1 VGEFIFCGNRLP
13 IQPDTKV
20 SRFLK
25 DANRSANYFILPAP
39 EIQLQIV
46 VNHPIFSKCIL
57 RAGIFFYLA
66 RMSQTKKLSLLDCTM
81 LIMGSMIGSGI
92 FIVPAAM
99 SRDLGSPVMLL
110 LAWAVTAVLT
120 IFAALSYGELAA
132 MMPKAGGQYVYLR
145 EAYNPMFGFLY
156 GWTLFT
162 VIQTG
167 TIAAVAVAFAK
178 FSGVFFPVIS
188 PNEILLEIGSFKIH
202 TQQLLAIAI
211 VWLLTFSNFRNV
223 KTGALVQNIFT
234 ITKIGAILFMI
245 VAGLYFAFS
254 TTAQQPDYT
263 FPEATGTYGYW
274 GIFCVAL
281 VGSIFSADA
290 WNNVT
295 FTGGEIDKPE
305 RNLPLSLI
313 MGTGVVLAVYIFINW
328 VYLKALPFEAIQTAE
343 HDRVGTLLMQTVFG
357 NAGMYLMAALI
368 MISTFGCIN
377 GLTLSG
383 SRVYYAM
390 AKDGLFF
397 KRAATLNEHGSPKFA
412 LIIQAIWTSLLTL
425 SGSYGDLL
433 DYVVFAVLIFYILT
447 VAGIFILRK
456 KQPDTPRPYKV
467 FAYPY
472 LPLVYILMATFICV
486 NLLIFKPA
494 YTYPGLGIVLLGV
507 PVYFLV
513 KRQQA

>member
-1 VGEFIFCGNRLP
+1 
-13 IQPDTKV
+13 
-20 SRFLK
+20 
-25 DANRSANYFILPAP
+25 
-39 EIQLQIV
+39 
-46 VNHPIFSKCIL
+46 
-57 RAGIFFYLA
+57 
-66 RMSQTKKLSLLDCTM
+66 MTKKLTLLDCTM

-92 FIVPAAM
+92 FIVPAVM
-99 SRDLGSPVMLL
+99 SRDLGSPLMLL
-110 LAWAVTAVLT
+110 AAWGITAVLT

-178 FSGVFFPVIS
+178 FSGVFFPFIS
-188 PNEILLEIGSFKIH
+188 DKNILFETGTIKIQ
-202 TQQLLAIAI
+202 TQQILAVVI

-223 KTGALVQNIFT
+223 KTGAFIQNIFT
-234 ITKIGAILFMI
+234 FTKIGAIVFMI
-245 VAGLYFAFS
+245 LAGLYFAF
-254 TTAQQPDYT
+254 TQHAQLPD
-263 FPEATGTYGYW
+263 FSIPKNIFSFNYW
-274 GIFCVAL
+274 GIFSVAL

-290 WNNVT
+290 WNNIT
-295 FTGGEIDKPE
+295 FTGSEIDKPE

-313 MGTGVVLAVYIFINW
+313 IGTGIVLAIYFFINW
-328 VYLKALPFEAIQTAE
+328 VYLKTLPFDAIQHAE
-343 HDRVGTLLMQTVFG
+343 NDRIGTLMLQTVLG
-357 NAGMYLMAALI
+357 NAGMYLMALLI

-397 KRAATLNEHGSPKFA
+397 KRAATLNKNDSPQFA
-412 LIIQAIWTSLLTL
+412 LIIQAIWTSMLTL

-447 VAGIFILRK
+447 IAGIFILRK
-456 KQPDTPRPYKV
+456 KQPNANRPYKV
-467 FAYPY
+467 FAYPI
-472 LPLVYILMATFICV
+472 LPIIYILMATFICI
-486 NLLIFKPA
+486 NLLIYKPQ
-494 YTYPGLGIVLLGV
+494 YTYPGLGIVFAGI
-507 PVYFLV
+507 PVYFFIRKKV
-513 KRQQA
+513 

>member
-1 VGEFIFCGNRLP
+1 
-13 IQPDTKV
+13 
-20 SRFLK
+20 
-25 DANRSANYFILPAP
+25 
-39 EIQLQIV
+39 
-46 VNHPIFSKCIL
+46 
-57 RAGIFFYLA
+57 
-66 RMSQTKKLSLLDCTM
+66 MSSTKKLSLLDCTM

-99 SRDLGSPVMLL
+99 SRDLGSPLMLL
-110 LAWAVTAVLT
+110 FAWVVTAILT
-120 IFAALSYGELAA
+120 FLAALCYGELAA

-145 EAYNPMFGFLY
+145 EAYGPLFGFLY

-178 FSGVFFPVIS
+178 FSGVFFPIIS
-188 PNEILLEIGSFKIH
+188 AENHLIEVGRLTMSS
-202 TQQLLAIAI
+202 QQLLAIAI
-211 VWLLTFSNFRNV
+211 VWLLSISNFRNV
-223 KTGALVQNIFT
+223 KSGAFLQNIFT
-234 ITKIGAILFMI
+234 FTKIGAIVFMI

-254 TTAQQPDYT
+254 NQAQTVDFSIPDAVGDYN
-263 FPEATGTYGYW
+263 YW

-281 VGSIFSADA
+281 VGSIFSSDA

-305 RNLPLSLI
+305 RNLPLSLLL
-313 MGTGVVLAVYIFINW
+313 GTGIVMFVYFTINW
-328 VYLKALPFEAIQTAE
+328 VYLKVIPFEGIQTAQY
-343 HDRVGTLLMQTVFG
+343 DRVGTLLSETVFG
-357 NAGMYLMAALI
+357 EIGLYIMAALI

-377 GLTLSG
+377 GMTLSG

-390 AKDGLFF
+390 AEDKLFF
-397 KRAATLNEHGSPKFA
+397 KKAAALNKNQSPQFA
-412 LIIQAIWTSLLTL
+412 LIIQAIWTSILTL

-456 KQPDTPRPYKV
+456 KQPDAVRPYKV

-472 LPLVYILMATFICV
+472 LPILYILMATFISV
-486 NLLIFKPA
+486 NLLIFKPT
-494 YTYPGLGIVLLGV
+494 YTFPGLIIVLIGV
-507 PVYFLV
+507 PVYYLIK
-513 KRQQA
+513 KRAK